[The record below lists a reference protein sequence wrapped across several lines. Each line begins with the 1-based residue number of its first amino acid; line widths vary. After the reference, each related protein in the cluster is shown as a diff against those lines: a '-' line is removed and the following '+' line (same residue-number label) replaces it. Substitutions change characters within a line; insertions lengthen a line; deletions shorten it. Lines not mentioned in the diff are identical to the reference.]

1 MLEATPFPGVA
12 SFRVGGHKQT
22 PFTPSARVALHNRL
36 CDTLKSLL
44 NDSRRN
50 AMAETALSGAEF
62 KKQLRSGSPKMGLF
76 LNAHSPTLAEQLAH
90 SGYDW
95 LLVDSQHGPMGYESL
110 SAMLSGIANG
120 GAKSLVRV
128 GGYDDRPGI
137 QQALDTG
144 ADGVLVPYINTAEEA
159 RQAVSCTKYPTVG
172 TRSVYFPQ
180 RSMNRAGLLGYAGN
194 WNNEGIVA
202 LQVETASCIKNIAEI
217 AAVPGVDILFLG
229 QNDLCMSMG
238 LYEKY
243 KFPDMYTSP
252 ELDAATKSLID
263 NARRNNV
270 ILGLFLF
277 GTARV
282 GEFLEK
288 GFTFISIGND
298 LHHVLTQAGAY
309 VKDMEGIAKDK
320 GKTWTR
326 RPTALF

>member
-1 MLEATPFPGVA
+1 MPEA
-12 SFRVGGHKQT
+12 
-22 PFTPSARVALHNRL
+22 ALN
-36 CDTLKSLL
+36 
-44 NDSRRN
+44 
-50 AMAETALSGAEF
+50 GAEF
-62 KKQLRSGSPKMGLF
+62 KKQLHAGTPKMGLF

-95 LLVDSQHGPMGYESL
+95 LLVDTQHGPMGYEKL

-137 QQALDTG
+137 QQALDLG

-159 RQAVSCTKYPTVG
+159 RQAISCTKYPTVG

-180 RSMNRAGLLGYAGN
+180 RSI
-194 WNNEGIVA
+194 NNNGIVA
-202 LQVETASCIKNIAEI
+202 LQVETASCIENIAEI
-217 AAVPGVDILFLG
+217 AAIPGVDILFLG

-238 LYEKY
+238 LYNKY
-243 KFPDMYTSP
+243 EFPHMYTSP
-252 ELDAATKSLID
+252 ELDAATKKLVEH
-263 NARRNNV
+263 ARKNNV

-288 GFTFISIGND
+288 GFTFISVGND
-298 LHHVLTQAGAY
+298 LHHALTQAGAY
-309 VKDMEGIAKDK
+309 VADMEKTSQEK
-320 GKTWTR
+320 GKSWTR